1 MVELIV
7 LISFSTAFGSH
18 APGAVIEVDKKTAHS
33 WVTHGL
39 AAYVDP
45 DYVLVPAD
53 LVDEE
58 EKESVNDIPSD
69 FPGAALLIE
78 AGITSLEVISAKIED
93 GSISKIKGIGKAT
106 LAQMVE
112 YFKK

>member
-39 AAYVDP
+39 AAYVDANL
-45 DYVLVPAD
+45 D
-53 LVDEE
+53 DED
-58 EKESVNDIPSD
+58 ESVNDIPSD